1 MVARRLLPAWPLLR
15 LLARARR
22 TSLWAELKPL
32 LKDGL
37 VPMLRPGDW
46 SAAQVKLET
55 EDIKPNPQPP
65 ALFQM
70 VTGYWLSQAIY
81 VAAKLGLADLLKDGP
96 KSCAVLAAA
105 TGADEQ
111 SLLRL
116 MRALSSA
123 GVLVRLKDDQFATS
137 TVGESLQSNVPG
149 SLRAMVMTIGE
160 IHYQAWGN
168 LLHSVQT
175 GSPAFNMTFGTGLFD
190 YLQCDRK
197 SADTFNNGMTDL
209 SSMLA
214 YAVLLAYDFSGISS
228 IIDVGGGQGKFL
240 RTVLELNSD
249 MKGTVFD
256 MPSAIET
263 AKQGLN
269 GNTCGGRYST
279 TAGNFFDLVPAGAD
293 AYILC
298 GVIHDWDDDHGVRI
312 LKNCR
317 RAMAKNA
324 RLLLVEMVVPEEDGN
339 CFSKLLDLNMLV
351 MTGGRERTQ
360 SEFCALFD
368 AAGYKLT
375 RIVPTLAPQSVIEA
389 IPR

>member
-1 MVARRLLPAWPLLR
+1 MVARRLLPAWTLLR
-15 LLARARR
+15 LLMRARR

-32 LKDGL
+32 LKE
-37 VPMLRPGDW
+37 VPMLRAGDW

-55 EDIKPNPQPP
+55 KDIKPNPQPP

-81 VAAKLGLADLLKDGP
+81 VAAKLDLADLLKDGP
-96 KSCAVLAAA
+96 KSCAALAAA

-123 GVLVRLKDDQFATS
+123 GIFVRVKDNQFATS
-137 TVGESLQSNVPG
+137 TLGESLQSNVPG
-149 SLRAMVMTIGE
+149 SLRAMVLTIGE

-190 YLQCDRK
+190 YLQCDQK

-209 SSMLA
+209 SSILA

-228 IIDVGGGQGKFL
+228 IIDIGGGQGKFL
-240 RTVLELNSD
+240 RTVLELNPD

-256 MPSAIET
+256 MPSTIET
-263 AKQGLN
+263 AKQRLN
-269 GNTCGGRYST
+269 GSTCGGRYST

-298 GVIHDWDDDHGVRI
+298 DVIHDWDDDHGVRI

-375 RIVPTLAPQSVIEA
+375 KVVPTLAPQSVIEA
-389 IPR
+389 IAR

>member
-15 LLARARR
+15 LLVRARR

-32 LKDGL
+32 LRNGL
-37 VPMLRPGDW
+37 ISMLRPGDW
-46 SAAQVKLET
+46 SAAQVKPET
-55 EDIKPNPQPP
+55 GDIKPNLQPP

-96 KSCAVLAAA
+96 KSCATLAAA

-123 GVLVRLKDDQFATS
+123 GVFVRLKDYQFATS

-168 LLHSVQT
+168 LLHSVHS
-175 GSPAFNMTFGTGLFD
+175 GSPAFAKTFGTGLFD
-190 YLQCDRK
+190 YLQHNPE

-209 SSMLA
+209 ASMLA
-214 YAVLLAYDFSGISS
+214 YAVLMAYDFSGISS
-228 IIDVGGGQGKFL
+228 IIDIGGGQGRFL
-240 RTVLELNSD
+240 RTVLELNPE

-256 MPSAIET
+256 TQSTTER
-263 AKQGLN
+263 AKHCIR
-269 GNTCGGRYST
+269 GNNCGGRYST
-279 TAGNFFDLVPAGAD
+279 ISGNFFDSVPEGAD
-293 AYILC
+293 AYVLC
-298 GVIHDWDDDHGVRI
+298 GVIHDWDNDYSIKI

-317 RAMAKNA
+317 KAMMTHG
-324 RLLLVEMVVPEEDGN
+324 RLLLVEMVVPEKDAN
-339 CFSKLLDLNMLV
+339 CFSSLLDLNMLV

-360 SEFCALFD
+360 SEFCALLD
-368 AAGYKLT
+368 AADYKLT
-375 RIVPTLAPQSVIEA
+375 KVVPTLAPQSVIEA